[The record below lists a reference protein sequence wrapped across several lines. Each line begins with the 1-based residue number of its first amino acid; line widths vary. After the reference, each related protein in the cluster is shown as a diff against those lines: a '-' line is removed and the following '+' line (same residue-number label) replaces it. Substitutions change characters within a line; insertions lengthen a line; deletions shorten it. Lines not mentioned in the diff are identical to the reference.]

1 MQTQSLTRIIG
12 SLAVLALA
20 VSMLASTGRADEK
33 VFDKKTPR
41 DQNDIIY
48 GGRGVTDHSAIAGI
62 VSLII
67 PGLGQAINKNE
78 TKKVVTHLVIG
89 LVGFVAV
96 VNPIGFVFAVFHVW
110 SGWDALIDRRGGYIN
125 ECVEAPPAW
134 LDVSTGAGVSSTA

>member
-1 MQTQSLTRIIG
+1 MNTSMTIRITG
-12 SLAVLALA
+12 TLAVLVLGAA
-20 VSMLASTGRADEK
+20 MLAGSSRADEK
-33 VFDKKTPR
+33 VFDQKTPR

-48 GGRGVTDHSAIAGI
+48 GGRGVSDHSAIAGI

-89 LVGFVAV
+89 LVGYVAV
-96 VNPIGFVFAVFHVW
+96 VNPIGFVFAVFHIW

-125 ECVEAPPAW
+125 ECVNAPPAW
-134 LDVSTGAGVSSTA
+134 MDVSTGAGVCTTA